1 MLPENILPLLGLARR
16 AGKIVIGH
24 DAVRRVVRE
33 HGREI
38 LLIFAEDVA
47 AAARRRVLYGATDV
61 RQLTAATKQEW
72 GNYWGRPEVGVFA
85 VTDKNFAQGIF
96 DKAGTA
102 QDG

>member
-16 AGKIVIGH
+16 AGKIVIGY

-47 AAARRRVLYGATDV
+47 AAARRRL
-61 RQLTAATKQEW
+61 
-72 GNYWGRPEVGVFA
+72 
-85 VTDKNFAQGIF
+85 
-96 DKAGTA
+96 
-102 QDG
+102 